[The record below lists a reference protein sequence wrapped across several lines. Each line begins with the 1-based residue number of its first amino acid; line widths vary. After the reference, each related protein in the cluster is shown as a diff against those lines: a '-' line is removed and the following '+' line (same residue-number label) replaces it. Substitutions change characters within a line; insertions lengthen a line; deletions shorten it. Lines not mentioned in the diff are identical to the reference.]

1 MKNRFLILL
10 SFVLIVGRDVV
21 CANTSMV
28 RERININ
35 RDWRYQIDDPD
46 GVGAALKGLSIL
58 TITVRLE
65 SYLIGGYAGIV
76 KHWSYR
82 RMMPGN
88 KFILILMGRCHTFPC
103 GVTGNMWV
111 DGLMAMLLFVLI

>member
-10 SFVLIVGRDVV
+10 SFVLIVGRDAV

-46 GVGAALKGLSIL
+46 GVGAALHYS
-58 TITVRLE
+58 RLKP
-65 SYLIGGYAGIV
+65 YLLLVPMTLLYLGRGIRDR
-76 KHWSYR
+76 KAIR
-82 RMMPGN
+82 E
-88 KFILILMGRCHTFPC
+88 KI
-103 GVTGNMWV
+103 
-111 DGLMAMLLFVLI
+111 

>member
-10 SFVLIVGRDVV
+10 SFVLIVGRDAV

-46 GVGAALKGLSIL
+46 GVGAALH
-58 TITVRLE
+58 
-65 SYLIGGYAGIV
+65 Y
-76 KHWSYR
+76 
-82 RMMPGN
+82 
-88 KFILILMGRCHTFPC
+88 
-103 GVTGNMWV
+103 
-111 DGLMAMLLFVLI
+111 

>member
-10 SFVLIVGRDVV
+10 SFILIVGQDVV

-46 GVGAALKGLSIL
+46 RTGAALHYSQLKP
-58 TITVRLE
+58 
-65 SYLIGGYAGIV
+65 YLLPCANDFIIFGKRYQRPEGNPGENIGYEFT
-76 KHWSYR
+76 
-82 RMMPGN
+82 P
-88 KFILILMGRCHTFPC
+88 
-103 GVTGNMWV
+103 
-111 DGLMAMLLFVLI
+111 

>member
-46 GVGAALKGLSIL
+46 GVGGALHYS
-58 TITVRLE
+58 RLKPYY
-65 SYLIGGYAGIV
+65 YLVPMTLLYLGRGIRDR
-76 KHWSYR
+76 KAIR
-82 RMMPGN
+82 E
-88 KFILILMGRCHTFPC
+88 KI
-103 GVTGNMWV
+103 
-111 DGLMAMLLFVLI
+111 